1 MSEKACDEKNALAY
15 FDKRQRRR
23 KTAIFFSLRQQME
36 ASLHVIGNTLPLIK
50 MIAQKQLIRPAVS
63 QKVYNIEIIDL

>member
-1 MSEKACDEKNALAY
+1 MSEKACDKKNALAY
-15 FDKRQRRR
+15 FDKTSAT
-23 KTAIFFSLRQQME
+23 KKNSIFFSLRQQME